1 MHQLKCISGKRLR
14 EILDLRERSSFGRRA
29 AIARGS
35 LDGGG
40 LLRAI
45 AQSFAVGLDGV
56 FIHFLIAINRPDPQ
70 RN

>member
-1 MHQLKCISGKRLR
+1 MSGKHLR
-14 EILDLRERSSFGRRA
+14 EISYLRERSSFEGRA

-35 LDGGG
+35 LGRGGS
-40 LLRAI
+40 LRAI